1 MTKCQLPPTAAQ
13 FSYCVHS
20 RSLMLLL
27 FDGDNEDRTGCS
39 PAFTSLHL
47 SHRLPPE
54 TCHHQRTNDIIAVV
68 FIIICPK
75 LPDSF
80 ITFLSYAAACSCY
93 STGAHKQTHAYTQ
106 AHTERKETPA
116 QPDTAWT
123 WEVTLSVS
131 RDVSRTSPRSLTHRP
146 QCLYLV
152 RAD

>member
-1 MTKCQLPPTAAQ
+1 MRWAFKKNHPVSFNCNRWLSVNCHRQQHSFRTDAA
-13 FSYCVHS
+13 V
-20 RSLMLLL
+20 
-27 FDGDNEDRTGCS
+27 
-39 PAFTSLHL
+39 SLHL

-54 TCHHQRTNDIIAVV
+54 TCHHQRTNDIIVVV

-80 ITFLSYAAACSCY
+80 ITFPSYAAACSCY